1 MNASPKRK
9 PRGKRIQ
16 VEYREISLPTHERMS
31 KPDAALHEVGD
42 DKQGRRVIRMREPI
56 DRMRDRQ
63 VLTGR
68 EWAGLDKY
76 RTHWIRAG
84 MEPTCGSVDLN
95 RIFSPNPSERAGMAM
110 GASQLH
116 HRQQYDAGRAEIGGR
131 SAIIVDR
138 VVLEDWTL
146 ENAGYALGWRTQ
158 PQATAA
164 ATEILRDAGYRL
176 AKLWGIG

>member
-1 MNASPKRK
+1 MNAAIRRNRK
-9 PRGKRIQ
+9 PVK
-16 VEYREISLPTHERMS
+16 VEFREISLPTPERMG
-31 KPDAALHEVGD
+31 KADAALHEVGD

-63 VLTGR
+63 VLTGK

-84 MEPTCGSVDLN
+84 MEPTIGSVDLN
-95 RIFSPNPSERAGMAM
+95 SVFSANPSQRAGMAM
-110 GASQLH
+110 GAPQLH
-116 HRQQYDAGRAEIGGR
+116 HRQQYEAGRDEIGGR

-146 ENAGYALGWRTQ
+146 ESAGYTLGWNSK
-158 PQATAA
+158 PQAIAA
-164 ATEILRDAGYRL
+164 ATEILRDAGFRL
-176 AKLWGIG
+176 AKFWGVG